1 MPAGKKK
8 ETKST
13 KEMPKAT
20 HSIDESI
27 MTRLEVVEKLLL
39 ITRDEFKEV
48 QSMLK
53 RIKDRMGL

>member
-20 HSIDESI
+20 HSIDETI
-27 MTRLEVVEKLLL
+27 RTRLEVVEKLLL